1 MENIFLVLFATA
13 CGGLLI
19 WGMREPN
26 RVYQYPFLIGAIF
39 TAFLLPQAIALV
51 DYPGGLPR
59 SAVNQALFMG
69 TLCMFMG
76 WVGYQIRPLARVRM
90 GEVRVLNGKRLYV
103 AALITGLISL
113 LSVYGMMGISEDEIR
128 TGTGLFTIYAFFS
141 GLAAISFPIFLSLAI
156 WKPRFKSILLAI
168 IAGYP
173 IYSAI
178 FIGRR
183 TETAAFLALFAII
196 WFFHKRYVPP
206 RIIALGGVAII
217 AFLIPVFAELRGD
230 FWTALF
236 SGNIYSIDWFGEM
249 DKVLSGEIHELRNA
263 TVSIYSTDLTGNY
276 GYGTGYWDAIIFRYV
291 PGQLLGFEFKQ
302 SLQFNWTSDV
312 YTVVGYMSPTGTTKT
327 VIGDTYI
334 QFGYFGSLFFLL
346 QGYLFRNLWTLLQP
360 DSPIGKLH
368 MGTGYA
374 RFDRS
379 DSWEC
384 LVYAKCITYC
394 PSAVCNL
401 CVL

>member
-1 MENIFLVLFATA
+1 
-13 CGGLLI
+13 
-19 WGMREPN
+19 
-26 RVYQYPFLIGAIF
+26 
-39 TAFLLPQAIALV
+39 
-51 DYPGGLPR
+51 
-59 SAVNQALFMG
+59 
-69 TLCMFMG
+69 
-76 WVGYQIRPLARVRM
+76 M

-103 AALITGLISL
+103 AALITGLMSL
-113 LSVYGMMGISEDEIR
+113 FSVYFDDLQIQDEIR

-141 GLAAISFPIFLSLAI
+141 GLAAISFPY
-156 WKPRFKSILLAI
+156 ILIL
-168 IAGYP
+168 GDL
-173 IYSAI
+173 
-178 FIGRR
+178 
-183 TETAAFLALFAII
+183 ETAVQEHLTCDNCWVSNLFRNLYWQAHGNRCVFSFYSLSSG
-196 WFFHKRYVPP
+196 FFTNVMCPLS
-206 RIIALGGVAII
+206 IIALGGVAII

-249 DKVLSGEIHELRNA
+249 DKVLSGEILELRNA

-346 QGYLFRNLWTLLQP
+346 QGYLFRNLWTLATARQSYLGQIAYVALVTPALTGVTHGSAWFMQSALLIVLVLYAIFVFSRVRVNRGSTLINLQ
-360 DSPIGKLH
+360 SEKI
-368 MGTGYA
+368 
-374 RFDRS
+374 
-379 DSWEC
+379 
-384 LVYAKCITYC
+384 
-394 PSAVCNL
+394 
-401 CVL
+401 